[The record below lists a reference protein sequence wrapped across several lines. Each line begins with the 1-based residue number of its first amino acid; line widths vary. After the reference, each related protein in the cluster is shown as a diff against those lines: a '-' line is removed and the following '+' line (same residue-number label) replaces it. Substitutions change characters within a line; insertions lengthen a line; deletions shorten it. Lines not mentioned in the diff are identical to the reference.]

1 MRRSKEQVYGCLI
14 GGAIGDAFG
23 APVKNMNYEQI
34 QKSYGEQ
41 GITDLI
47 ATMEGPKATITDDTQ
62 LTLFTAEGLLRSVV
76 RANQKGIF
84 RTPKDTAMIVFRAY
98 LRWLYTQGL
107 STPNWNSKS
116 YDGWL
121 IKSKKLYGYKEPGIT
136 CITSLGKGVMGT
148 LERPLNDSKRCG
160 TVIRIAPVGLM
171 EADEDVFEVGSRIG
185 VITHGHPHAYLSSG
199 VLATWIFY
207 LLEGYNLEESLE
219 QATARLKM
227 YAGHEECLE
236 MINKAIKLAKSS
248 KPQPSNLLSF
258 GDGFMADDA
267 LAMAIYCALSYP
279 NDFEAAVKLA
289 INQSGNSNS
298 AAAITGQILGV
309 HLGIEA
315 IPSKLIESLEI
326 RKELEQMAQD
336 LYVRYEE
343 TEEWQKKYPG
353 W

>member
-1 MRRSKEQVYGCLI
+1 MRRCKEQFYGCLI

-23 APVKNMNYEQI
+23 APVKNMKYEQI
-34 QKSYGEQ
+34 QKMYGEQ

-62 LTLFTAEGLLRSVV
+62 LTLFTAEGLLRSIV

-84 RTPKDTAMIVFRAY
+84 RTPKDTAMITFRAY

-121 IKSKKLYGYKEPGIT
+121 VKCKKLYGYKEPGIT

-160 TVIRIAPVGLM
+160 TVIKIAPVGLI
-171 EADEDVFEVGSRIG
+171 EVEEDVFEVASRIG
-185 VITHGHPHAYLSSG
+185 VITHGHPQAYLSAG
-199 VLATWIFY
+199 ILATWIFY
-207 LLEGYNLEESLE
+207 LIEGYSLEESLE
-219 QATARLKM
+219 QAIAKLKM
-227 YAGHEECLE
+227 YEGHEECLE
-236 MINKAIKLAKSS
+236 MINKAIELTKDSEPNADKLL
-248 KPQPSNLLSF
+248 NF

-267 LAMAIYCALSYP
+267 LAMAVYCTLSYP
-279 NDFEAAVKLA
+279 NDFESAVKLA

-298 AAAITGQILGV
+298 VAAITGQVLGTY
-309 HLGIEA
+309 LGIDA
-315 IPSKLIESLEI
+315 IPNKLVESLEI
-326 RKELEQMAQD
+326 RKELEQISED
-336 LYVRYEE
+336 IYVRYEE
-343 TEEWQKKYPG
+343 TKEWQKRYPG